1 MKILHLENDPRDAML
16 VRELVETEF
25 PGCVITNADS
35 RERFIAGLAPG
46 ADHDLILADF
56 SLPGFDG
63 FAALALARE
72 HAPGVPFVFL
82 SGSVGEERAIA
93 ALRGGAYDYVLKD
106 NMTQLPVVV
115 RHALDNFERRRKTET
130 NQRRL
135 IELAGII
142 KRAAGA
148 IIVSDMA
155 GRITL
160 WNDGAARLYG
170 VTEAE
175 VKGRTAE
182 EIFPSR
188 ELARVR
194 DAREATLEAGEF
206 RKELSVT
213 TRDGR
218 DIVIE
223 VHMSLVRDTSGQ
235 PTARLTIATDITE
248 KKRQEEQV
256 LRAQRV
262 EILGMLAAGI
272 AHDFNNVLMPVGM
285 VASLLRR
292 SITNPADVQM
302 LDILEN
308 SAKRGA
314 GLVRQILGFARGV
327 GGDVQLTQIEH
338 IIRDVGEIIRASFPK
353 SIVLVLEAGSDLRPI
368 QADPTQIQQILLNL
382 AVNARDAML
391 PLGGLLTIGA
401 ENRVLDASAA
411 GALEGSRPK
420 EYLVLEVADTGSGVT
435 PDVLA
440 RMWEP
445 FFTTKDEGKGTGLGL
460 STVRGIAAAHGGFV
474 TVDTRVGLG
483 TTFRVFLPAA
493 IGSGLP
499 GRPIGDES

>member
-1 MKILHLENDPRDAML
+1 
-16 VRELVETEF
+16 
-25 PGCVITNADS
+25 
-35 RERFIAGLAPG
+35 
-46 ADHDLILADF
+46 
-56 SLPGFDG
+56 
-63 FAALALARE
+63 
-72 HAPGVPFVFL
+72 
-82 SGSVGEERAIA
+82 
-93 ALRGGAYDYVLKD
+93 
-106 NMTQLPVVV
+106 
-115 RHALDNFERRRKTET
+115 
-130 NQRRL
+130 
-135 IELAGII
+135 
-142 KRAAGA
+142 
-148 IIVSDMA
+148 MA